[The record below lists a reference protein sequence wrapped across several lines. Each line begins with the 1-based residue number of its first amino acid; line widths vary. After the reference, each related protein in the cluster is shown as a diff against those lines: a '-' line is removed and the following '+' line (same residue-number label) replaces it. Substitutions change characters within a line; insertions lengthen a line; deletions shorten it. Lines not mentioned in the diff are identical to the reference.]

1 MQADAANYWH
11 PVISLYQKSR
21 ALEHL
26 DRHAQLWHSR
36 YRMVLRAFKPH
47 GLLKD
52 IVTRR
57 AHAKP
62 DYVKRLSSH
71 AKSGT

>member
-57 AHAKP
+57 AQQASQIP
-62 DYVKRLSSH
+62 
-71 AKSGT
+71 AAP